1 MNEPSSRNEL
11 FFHIARHAGLEFV
24 FTSGNALR
32 YPTHVHVS
40 VHTVTVVRKGAV
52 RMLRPGAVNTHRAGS
67 VYVVAPYEPHR
78 PEFSDDVDIVSLCV
92 DKKHFQDMNDRE
104 LDDLITRHAVRFMN
118 DRLLSEA
125 EVQSFLDGIG
135 EIRRRETKSAAA
147 KRICPDIL
155 LSGDDADRSSCGFIR
170 HFKRKTGLT
179 PYQYIIQKRLREAKR
194 MIAAKVPIVDA
205 AGLAG
210 FYDQSHLNRWFN
222 RTLGITPHRYR
233 NSCFFIDAR

>member
-1 MNEPSSRNEL
+1 L

-24 FTSGNALR
+24 FTSGNALH

-40 VHTVTVVRKGAV
+40 VHTITAVRKGAV
-52 RMLRPGAVNTHRAGS
+52 RMYRPGAVNTYRAGS

-78 PEFSDDVDIVSLCV
+78 PEFSDDVDIASLCV
-92 DKKHFQDMNDRE
+92 DKRHFQYMNDRE
-104 LDDLITRHAVRFMN
+104 LGDLVTRHAVRFMN
-118 DRLLSEA
+118 DKLLSEA
-125 EVQSFLDGIG
+125 DVQSFLDGIEG
-135 EIRRRETKSAAA
+135 IRQRETGDAVAE
-147 KRICPDIL
+147 RTCPDVL
-155 LSGDDADRSSCGFIR
+155 LSSSEVDRSSCEFIR

-179 PYQYIIQKRLREAKR
+179 PYQYLIQKRLREAKR

-222 RTLGITPHRYR
+222 KTLGITPYRYR
-233 NSCFFIDAR
+233 NSCFFIDAT